1 MYVTLAPVGR
11 HFEPPPPLPAHV
23 QHAAHAQH
31 GEPHPY
37 QHFPFAKYSE
47 PYAFKREPEAPYDMS
62 QHHHYGKRDDELYN
76 GVKRECEDPYSFV
89 EEEAMCAMLQPHAA
103 PLLHPDQHAH
113 MMHPHHMML
122 NQPKKRGRKKK
133 IKDENG

>member
-1 MYVTLAPVGR
+1 MPPCSR

-23 QHAAHAQH
+23 QHPAHQQH
-31 GEPHPY
+31 PDPHPY

-62 QHHHYGKRDDELYN
+62 QHHHYAKRDDDIYN
-76 GVKRECEDPYSFV
+76 GVKRECDDPYSFV
-89 EEEAMCAMLQPHAA
+89 EEDAGLCAMLGQPPHHAQHMHHEQ
-103 PLLHPDQHAH
+103 HPH
-113 MMHPHHMML
+113 MMHPQQMML